1 MMALF
6 NLRTLAFGGAAEGV
20 PCRAV
25 FLKLSVLQLD
35 LAVFHETVETESVF
49 VRAVKHHYCVPGREG
64 GREGGCGCVC
74 VEDNKTVVRQKTL
87 QERKSVYKG
96 TLRENS
102 EK

>member
-1 MMALF
+1 MLEISKRLACFKICEIWCRNKYLLRAHDSEMMALF

-35 LAVFHETVETESVF
+35 LAVLHETVETESVF

-64 GREGGCGCVC
+64 GRVCVC
-74 VEDNKTVVRQKTL
+74 MCR
-87 QERKSVYKG
+87 G
-96 TLRENS
+96 
-102 EK
+102 